1 MTHTD
6 EPRQE
11 AVRGRRDRG
20 SVSDPKAVTWL
31 RPEYRGRED
40 ELINLAG
47 GAALV
52 GVSRS
57 AVSNWAKRHANFP
70 KIALLTGIGDRRVKY
85 VPRSE
90 FLAFARAQ
98 LSKKRGPN
106 RPPAPRRSA
115 ITLRTEEIAH
125 SERQIARLEE
135 LEARQA
141 KALTNTRRALRKH
154 RARLRHA
161 QKHLAEEIAVL
172 HENRGRQGPN
182 QADRFRRE

>member
-1 MTHTD
+1 MTHID
-6 EPRQE
+6 EPRRD
-11 AVRGRRDRG
+11 AARGRRERG
-20 SVSDPKAVTWL
+20 NESDPKAVTWL

-57 AVSNWAKRHANFP
+57 AVSNWAKRHSNFP

-115 ITLRTEEIAH
+115 VTLRAEEIAH
-125 SERQIARLEE
+125 SKRQIARLEK

-141 KALTNTRRALRKH
+141 KALTNTRRDLRKH

-161 QKHLAEEIAVL
+161 QKRLAEEVAVL
-172 HENRGRQGPN
+172 RGNRGSQESN